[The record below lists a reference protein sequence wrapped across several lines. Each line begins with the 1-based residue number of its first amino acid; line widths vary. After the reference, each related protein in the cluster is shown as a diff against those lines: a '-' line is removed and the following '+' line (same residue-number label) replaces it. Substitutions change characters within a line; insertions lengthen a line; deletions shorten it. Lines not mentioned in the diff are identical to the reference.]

1 MSIPNAPMVFMG
13 APDITNVFVPLDPLL
28 TLLQLVNTQQ
38 VLVRLTTSACN
49 YATKLHSRGVSYDF
63 CIELIVSNIQKST
76 GL

>member
-1 MSIPNAPMVFMG
+1 MSECAILSIPNAPMVFMG

-49 YATKLHSRGVSYDF
+49 YVTKIQLRGV
-63 CIELIVSNIQKST
+63 
-76 GL
+76 G